1 MNKLNEIK
9 NFLVTELNY
18 PYEESDIEVTMDM
31 DNSEIHIETDTWVV
45 NMGLGVWR
53 NDISLYTKG
62 EKCIDEYD
70 LEFIMSINSSRD
82 KISEIWYG
90 SEEVQL

>member
-1 MNKLNEIK
+1 MSKLDQIK
-9 NFLVTELNY
+9 KYLETELDC
-18 PYEESDIEVTMDM
+18 PYEGSDLEVTVDM
-31 DNSEIHIETDTWVV
+31 DNSEIHIETESWVV

-90 SEEVQL
+90 CEEE